1 MSFQAQNQEI
11 SLPVAVSTSD
21 LRQDSSVQRRI
32 IPKMSAQISGCQTT
46 TSAATQPEFCA
57 ASKSKYSKWHL
68 STHSRQGC
76 QYVGQL
82 LRNISL
88 LWNIFSLFKDSSQPL
103 QGQQSTRYCSV
114 CHAFCGIHQVSK
126 TQTRI
131 ENTNLDPSGITS
143 TVSCTPTSSNV
154 AASNLGSQPLT
165 PV

>member
-1 MSFQAQNQEI
+1 MSVQIQSQEI
-11 SLPVAVSTSD
+11 SLPAAVIISD
-21 LRQDSSVQRRI
+21 LRRDSSVQREPF
-32 IPKMSAQISGCQTT
+32 PKCWHKSVAVKPPQALQLS
-46 TSAATQPEFCA
+46 CA

-88 LWNIFSLFKDSSQPL
+88 LLKFFSLFKDSSQPL